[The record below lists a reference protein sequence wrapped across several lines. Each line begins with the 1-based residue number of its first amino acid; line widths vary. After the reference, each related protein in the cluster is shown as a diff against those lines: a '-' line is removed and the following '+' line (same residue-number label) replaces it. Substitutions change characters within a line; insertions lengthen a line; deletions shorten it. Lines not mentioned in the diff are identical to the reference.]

1 MIIHVMRK
9 NNNVIKL
16 NNKYD
21 YKGNKKI
28 KMNTII
34 IAVIR
39 YKMKIMIKMYTFTIM
54 TKLAIISNQNVL
66 IIKNILI
73 NMVKL
78 AIIIS
83 ICSL

>member
-1 MIIHVMRK
+1 
-9 NNNVIKL
+9 
-16 NNKYD
+16 
-21 YKGNKKI
+21 
-28 KMNTII
+28 MNTLI

-54 TKLAIISNQNVL
+54 TKLAMIPNQNVL

>member
-1 MIIHVMRK
+1 MIIHAMRK

-16 NNKYD
+16 INKYD

-28 KMNTII
+28 KKIAV
-34 IAVIR
+34 AVIR